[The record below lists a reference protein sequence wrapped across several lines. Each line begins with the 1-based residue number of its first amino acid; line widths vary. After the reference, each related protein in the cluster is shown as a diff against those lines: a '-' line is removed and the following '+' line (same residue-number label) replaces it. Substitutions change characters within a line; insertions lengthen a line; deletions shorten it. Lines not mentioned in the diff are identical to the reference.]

1 MANSAENTNEY
12 GLRGQSL
19 TPLETFAQSIGN
31 VAPTATPVIV
41 IPLVFGLA
49 GNGTWL
55 AYLFATIG
63 IFFVAQNV
71 NQFARH
77 TASPGSLYA
86 YITTGLGPWAGLV
99 AGWSLLAA
107 YTGTAAAVTGGFTN
121 YANVL
126 LQDLF
131 GFQAPALLLIAIS
144 VFLSWLLA
152 FRDIKLSA
160 RTTLVLELIAVSLIL
175 LIIVATLLTVPSIVD
190 AAQINL
196 EGVTADSLRLGL
208 VLALF
213 SFVGF
218 ESAASLGS
226 EAKDPLKTIP
236 RAILRS
242 AIFIGL
248 FFIVAAYTIVL
259 AFHQQPPTA
268 ETLDKSSA
276 PLHVLAAYSGLGSLR
291 HLIDLGAVISFFAC
305 TLASI
310 NAGARILFLL
320 GRHGVFPS
328 AVGNAHA
335 VNKTPHIAVTI
346 SAIFTFLPAAYLAF
360 QGYGPFD
367 IFGWIGS
374 FASYGFIA
382 AYILVSVAAPIYL
395 RRHHGLGVG
404 AVLSAIIATVLL
416 LIALAGNIYP
426 VPPAPYDWLPYA
438 FVAYLVAGLLWFA
451 ALRFWSPKVTE
462 EIRRDLA
469 ASQVGYQS
477 GPAE

>member
-1 MANSAENTNEY
+1 MTQIADNANGY
-12 GLRGQSL
+12 GLRHQSL
-19 TPLETFAQSIGN
+19 TPLETLAQSIGN

-55 AYLFATIG
+55 AYLFATVG
-63 IFFVAQNV
+63 IFFVARNV

-86 YITTGLGPWAGLV
+86 YITTGLGPWLGLA
-99 AGWSLLAA
+99 AGWALLAA

-126 LQDLF
+126 LRDLL
-131 GFQAPALLLIAIS
+131 GFEVPAVLLIAVA

-152 FRDIKLSA
+152 YRDIKLSA
-160 RTTLVLELIAVSLIL
+160 RATLALELLAVGLIL
-175 LIIVATLLTVPSIVD
+175 VILGATLLTVPTVID
-190 AAQINL
+190 TAQLSL
-196 EGVTADSLRLGL
+196 EGVSADSLRLGL

-226 EAKDPLKTIP
+226 EDKDPLRTIP

-248 FFIVAAYTIVL
+248 FFIVAAYTLVL
-259 AFHQQPPTA
+259 AFHNQPPGV
-268 ETLDKSSA
+268 ETLDKSNA
-276 PLHVLAAYSGLGSLR
+276 PLHVLATYSGLGALR

-320 GRHGVFPS
+320 GRHGVFHAS
-328 AVGNAHA
+328 VGNAHA
-335 VNKTPHIAVTI
+335 VNRTPHVAVTV
-346 SAIFTFLPAAYLAF
+346 SALATFLPAAYLAV
-360 QGYGPFD
+360 QGYGAFD

-374 FASYGFIA
+374 FASYGFIV
-382 AYILVSVAAPIYL
+382 AYVLVSIAAPVYL
-395 RRHHGLGVG
+395 YRHHSLGAG
-404 AVLSAIIATVLL
+404 AVISAVIAIVLL

-426 VPPAPYDWLPYA
+426 VPPAPLNWLPYA
-438 FVAYLVAGLLWFA
+438 FVAYLAAGLVWFGV
-451 ALRFWSPKVTE
+451 LRLWSPKVTE
-462 EIRRDLA
+462 EIYRDLA
-469 ASQVGYQS
+469 ESQLGYQS